1 MGELNSHK
9 TELDYIVI
17 VRSEN
22 MKERVILYADE
33 GMVLTDGEIFGK
45 TVYLA
50 DDKDKTS
57 FTEITDEEYEK
68 ILAEEEGGE

>member
-1 MGELNSHK
+1 
-9 TELDYIVI
+9 
-17 VRSEN
+17 
-22 MKERVILYADE
+22 MKERVILYAEE
-33 GMVLTDGEIFGK
+33 GMVLTDGNIYGK